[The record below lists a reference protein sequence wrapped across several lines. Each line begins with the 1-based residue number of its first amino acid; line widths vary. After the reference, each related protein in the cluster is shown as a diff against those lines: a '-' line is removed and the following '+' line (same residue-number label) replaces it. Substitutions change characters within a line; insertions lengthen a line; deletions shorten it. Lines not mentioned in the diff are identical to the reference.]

1 MDPQNTPKD
10 NKNTIKTTS
19 SYWQKNLKIM
29 GVLLSIW
36 FFFSLGCGILWVEY
50 LNQFT
55 LPGTGFKLGFWFA
68 QQGSIIVFVAI
79 VFIYAILMNRADKE
93 IEK

>member
-10 NKNTIKTTS
+10 NKNTPKTTS
-19 SYWQKNLKIM
+19 NYWQKNLKIM